1 MNHSIFGSKHG
12 SAPIPLSLL
21 DFAMAGKSLMLVKPK
36 PKPKPKP
43 KLVIQ
48 PSTRTQA
55 LSPFLVFHQ
64 ELLNNGFMKSRFD
77 SLR

>member
-36 PKPKPKP
+36 
-43 KLVIQ
+43 LVIQ

-55 LSPFLVFHQ
+55 FRPFLVFHQ

>member
-21 DFAMAGKSLMLVKPK
+21 DFAMAGKSLMLVK